1 MPWLDEF
8 KLALISQN
16 GKKLNLL
23 IDTLPTF
30 TQPQEMQEALA
41 LIEGALDFF
50 ENEKK
55 EVSLEM
61 QKIRDAKKYLLA
73 TILD

>member
-16 GKKLNLL
+16 GKKLNQL

-41 LIEGALDFF
+41 LIEGALEFF

-61 QKIRDAKKYLLA
+61 QKIRDAKKYILA
-73 TILD
+73 SL